1 MLPVVEDAGLAQ
13 RALEGCYTLRDL
25 LAFSTV
31 CGTGLDTI
39 PLAGDVSIIDLAG
52 MYREVASV
60 ATALKKPLTARLMPL
75 AGHAVG
81 DKTRFAEILP
91 PALASFFCEAKVLA

>member
-1 MLPVVEDAGLAQ
+1 
-13 RALEGCYTLRDL
+13 
-25 LAFSTV
+25 
-31 CGTGLDTI
+31 
-39 PLAGDVSIIDLAG
+39 VSVIDLAG